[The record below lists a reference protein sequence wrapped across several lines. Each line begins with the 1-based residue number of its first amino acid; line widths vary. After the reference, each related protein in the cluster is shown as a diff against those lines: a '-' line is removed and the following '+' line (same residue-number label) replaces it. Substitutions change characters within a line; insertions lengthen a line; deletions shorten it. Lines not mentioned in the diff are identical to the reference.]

1 MCILRLTGIQSADK
15 HCGVELRRTRV
26 SACAESLRSAAL
38 NLSFCLIGIC
48 CLGSSASAAAG
59 ALPVN
64 QIAPG
69 IYVFDGAT
77 ALMAG
82 SNEGA
87 IANVGFIVGSD
98 AVAVIDTGGTVREGA
113 RLAAAIRAVTAK
125 PVRYVINTHVHP
137 DHIFGNAAF
146 EGEGVQFI
154 GHKNLPR
161 ALALRGQTYLTNFG
175 ALLGDELIKEVKL
188 IPPAVL
194 VEDEMTLDLGNREL
208 TLKAWPV
215 AHTDNDLTVFDKAA
229 NVLFT
234 GDLVMLD
241 HIPVMDGSLR
251 GWLAALDRLAQIPA
265 AQAVPGH
272 GPVTGKWPQALEAE
286 RHYLSALADDVRKLV
301 KSGAPISKAASAAQS
316 EKGKWSLFEDY
327 NTRNAT
333 AAYAEFEWE

>member
-1 MCILRLTGIQSADK
+1 MHFRPLAVPRADK
-15 HCGVELRRTRV
+15 HCRAELRGI
-26 SACAESLRSAAL
+26 SISGCAASRLSAAL
-38 NLSFCLIGIC
+38 CLSLCLIGI
-48 CLGSSASAAAG
+48 LRSSAFAATG
-59 ALPVN
+59 ALPVH

-69 IYVFDGAT
+69 IYVYDGAV

-113 RLAAAIRAVTAK
+113 RLAAAIRAVTPK

-146 EGEGVQFI
+146 EGKDVQFV

-175 ALLGDELIKEVKL
+175 KLLGDELIKEVKL
-188 IPPAVL
+188 VPPAVS

-208 TLKAWPV
+208 TLKAWPA
-215 AHTDNDLTVFDKAA
+215 AHTDNDLTVFDKAT
-229 NVLFT
+229 NVLFA
-234 GDLVMLD
+234 GDLVMLR

-272 GPVTGKWPQALEAE
+272 GPVIGNWPQALEAD
-286 RHYLSALADDVRKLV
+286 RHYLSALAGDVRKLV
-301 KSGAPISKAASAAQS
+301 KRGAPISQAASAAQS
-316 EKGKWSLFEDY
+316 EKDKWSLFEDY

>member
-1 MCILRLTGIQSADK
+1 VPRAGKHHNLKLPRARVYGCAGPLRGAVLYF
-15 HCGVELRRTRV
+15 L
-26 SACAESLRSAAL
+26 L
-38 NLSFCLIGIC
+38 CLIGTC
-48 CLGSSASAAAG
+48 CLSSFSFAALS

-69 IYVFDGAT
+69 IYVFEGAV

-137 DHIFGNAAF
+137 DHVFGNAAF

-154 GHKNLPR
+154 GHQNLPR
-161 ALALRGQTYLTNFG
+161 ALALRGQTYLTNFSS
-175 ALLGDELIKEVKL
+175 LLGDELIREVKL
-188 IPPAVL
+188 IPPSVL
-194 VEDEMTLDLGNREL
+194 VAEERTLDLGNREL
-208 TLKAWPV
+208 TLRAWPT

-229 NVLFT
+229 NVLFA
-234 GDLVMLD
+234 GDLVMLR
-241 HIPVMDGSLR
+241 HVPVMDGSIR
-251 GWLAALDRLAQIPA
+251 GWLSVLDLLERIPA
-265 AQAVPGH
+265 AKVVAGH
-272 GPVTGKWPQALEAE
+272 GPVISNWPQALEE
-286 RHYLSALADDVRKLV
+286 DRQYLSKLVEDVRRLLKT
-301 KSGAPISKAASAAQS
+301 GASISQAASAAQS

-333 AAYAEFEWE
+333 AAYAELEWE